1 MAITATTM
9 NTTMMTMG
17 LTITGITTI
26 RIAEFAWSLVEPQ
39 EGQFTFAF
47 WDEFLDLAEAKGM
60 KVIFGTPTYY
70 AGEAWPVKKWVDESR
85 PYQLAGTLGGAFAT
99 ADYLQGGAGQA
110 VEFLIRSM
118 LVKGMLVYSG
128 GSALG
133 QPYIHLG
140 PVALHG
146 REEESEP
153 LFETFGRRMALKAA
167 ELFEP

>member
-1 MAITATTM
+1 MKIAVLYYSRGGTTRRMAQAICRGACSVPGCQAM
-9 NTTMMTMG
+9 
-17 LTITGITTI
+17 
-26 RIAEFAWSLVEPQ
+26 
-39 EGQFTFAF
+39 AF
-47 WDEFLDLAEAKGM
+47 PLEEVDKAFLEESRA
-60 KVIFGTPTYY
+60 VIFGTPTYY

-85 PYQLAGTLGGAFAT
+85 PYQLVGKLGGAFAT

>member
-1 MAITATTM
+1 MIM
-9 NTTMMTMG
+9 NASV
-17 LTITGITTI
+17 LFYSKTGKTK
-26 RIAEFAWSLVEPQ
+26 AM
-39 EGQFTFAF
+39 
-47 WDEFLDLAEAKGM
+47 AEAIVQGM
-60 KVIFGTPTYY
+60 NQVEGVQAKAFSIDELDEAYLAQSKVVVVGTPTWH
-70 AGEAWPVKKWVDESR
+70 ANPCWQIKKFLDESGKLG
-85 PYQLAGTLGGAFAT
+85 LAGKLGGAFAT